1 VFFQKKHVPQKKK
14 TIDGISMAYL
24 YGLWEYPGFMM
35 SPKFRSHLKPIPSGR
50 LSHVSMSE
58 FSVAELGF
66 TWLSWD
72 EAAKRGP
79 WRMWAD
85 VDLET

>member
-1 VFFQKKHVPQKKK
+1 
-14 TIDGISMAYL
+14 
-24 YGLWEYPGFMM
+24 M

-66 TWLSWD
+66 TWRSWD
-72 EAAKRGP
+72 EADEAARALENVGLS
-79 WRMWAD
+79 D
-85 VDLET
+85 VDLETL

>member
-1 VFFQKKHVPQKKK
+1 
-14 TIDGISMAYL
+14 
-24 YGLWEYPGFMM
+24 
-35 SPKFRSHLKPIPSGR
+35 
-50 LSHVSMSE
+50 
-58 FSVAELGF
+58 LGF

-85 VDLET
+85 VDLETW